1 MRIAL
6 VTYRRLPELD
16 PDDRPLAAEL
26 RRRGHRVAATLWD
39 DGAVD
44 WSSFDV
50 AVLRST
56 WDYFHRRDEFL
67 AWAARVAA
75 VTRLLNPLELVRWNS
90 HKSYLVDLARRGAAV
105 IPTEIARAGATLDVR
120 ARMAARGWTRAVLK
134 PAVAA
139 DAYGTILVDDATMGA
154 AQAHAAALLAERDVM
169 LQPYFASVEDPGER
183 CLVYID
189 GRFSHAVRK
198 RSLFRGGRHA
208 GPEGVPVEAEAD
220 ERAEAARVLR
230 LAGAEGALY
239 ARVDLARDEDGR
251 PCLMELELA
260 EPTLFFLCAPAAAE
274 RMVDALEARVSVP
287 GHDGGG
293 AGATEAPK

>member
-16 PDDRPLAAEL
+16 PDDRPLAEEL

-39 DGAVD
+39 DGAVA

-67 AWAARVAA
+67 AWAERAA
-75 VTRLLNPLELVRWNS
+75 AATRLWNPLDLVRWNS
-90 HKSYLVDLARRGAAV
+90 HKSYHVEQHRCGATV
-105 IPTEIARAGATLDVR
+105 IPTEIVAAGSTLDVK
-120 ARMAARGWTRAVLK
+120 AHMAAHGWTRAVLK
-134 PAVAA
+134 PAVSG
-139 DAYGTILVDDATMGA
+139 DSYRTILVDDATMGA
-154 AQAHAAALLAERDVM
+154 GQAHAAALLAERDVM
-169 LQPYFASVEDPGER
+169 IQPYFASVEDPGER
-183 CLVYID
+183 CLVYIG

-198 RSLFRGGRHA
+198 RSLFLGGRQV
-208 GPEGVPVEAEAD
+208 GPEGMAVEAEAD

-239 ARVDLARDEDGR
+239 ARVDLARDEGGR
-251 PCLMELELA
+251 PCLMELELV

-274 RMVDALEARVSVP
+274 RMADALEARASVP
-287 GHDGGG
+287 RHDGGG
-293 AGATEAPK
+293 AGATEAAT

>member
-1 MRIAL
+1 MTSRRVDVGL
-6 VTYRRLPELD
+6 VTFTGLPDLD
-16 PDDRPLAAEL
+16 PDDRPLADAL
-26 RRRGHRVAATLWD
+26 SARGLSVLPAVWD
-39 DGAVD
+39 DPAVD
-44 WSSFDV
+44 WSAFDV

-67 AWAARVAA
+67 AWAARAA
-75 VTRLLNPLELVRWNS
+75 AATRLLNPLPLVRWNI

-105 IPTEIARAGATLDVR
+105 IPTEIARVGATLDVR

-134 PAVAA
+134 PAVGA
-139 DAYGTILVDDATMGA
+139 DAYGTVLVAEATMGA

-183 CLVYID
+183 CLVHIG

-198 RSLFRGGRHA
+198 RSLFLGGRHG

-239 ARVDLARDEDGR
+239 ARVDL
-251 PCLMELELA
+251 
-260 EPTLFFLCAPAAAE
+260 
-274 RMVDALEARVSVP
+274 
-287 GHDGGG
+287 
-293 AGATEAPK
+293 